1 MNLPEE
7 RMFIVVFTYDHM
19 SITSWA
25 SAISKNHAIN
35 CCLSTVMAEC
45 GEWTANYLHVGAAE
59 TNM

>member
-1 MNLPEE
+1 
-7 RMFIVVFTYDHM
+7 VVFTYDHM

-25 SAISKNHAIN
+25 AAISKNHAIN

-59 TNM
+59 MNM